1 MRKIIAAI
9 NMSLDGYCDHTA
21 MTADEEIHRHYADL
35 LRGADAILYG
45 RTTYHLMEYWPT
57 VVQTPTGNPA
67 IDDFALVMD
76 AIPKIVFSTTLQ
88 DIEWDSARLANR
100 PFAEVVKELK
110 QQPGRDVLIGSRSL
124 IIAGMNLNLI
134 DEYQICIHP
143 VVVHEGLPLFNA
155 VDARKELR
163 LVKTKTFGA
172 GAILLYYQPKD
183 Q

>member
-1 MRKIIAAI
+1 M
-9 NMSLDGYCDHTA
+9 
-21 MTADEEIHRHYADL
+21 
-35 LRGADAILYG
+35 
-45 RTTYHLMEYWPT
+45 
-57 VVQTPTGNPA
+57 
-67 IDDFALVMD
+67 
-76 AIPKIVFSTTLQ
+76 
-88 DIEWDSARLANR
+88 
-100 PFAEVVKELK
+100 VKELK